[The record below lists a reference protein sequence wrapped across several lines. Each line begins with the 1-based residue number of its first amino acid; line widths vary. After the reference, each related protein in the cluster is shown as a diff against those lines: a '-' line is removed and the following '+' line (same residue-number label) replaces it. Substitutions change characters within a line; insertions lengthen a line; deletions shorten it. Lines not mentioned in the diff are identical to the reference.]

1 MGVSSFF
8 ASISC
13 FFLLVLSLH
22 LFFAKRG
29 ERLLNRLL
37 SIIFFSRFGQVLVM
51 LLVNSNQDNFLPF
64 FYQLFTPVYYLGP
77 ACFYLYIANFVNG
90 RTSFGKSN
98 WLHFIPAVLA
108 LIHVLPLPFSPSI
121 NWDVIAGQ
129 ILDNKQLFITERSGN
144 FAPWFYYLGRPA
156 LVLGY
161 LSASWFAILKSKTIH
176 TQVNDSDR
184 RWIFFF
190 LKSGTFFQVVSFM
203 PLIVW
208 NMKEPMINISFI
220 LLNCLVLLIIVVF
233 ILHQPRM
240 FYGYLFVSVDLG
252 NDAVEEVKE
261 LPESVAAVA
270 PASKKVKLLPDQL
283 SAYSDSMKSFME
295 NKAPYLQNDF
305 QIVDLASELNIP
317 VHHCSFVLNNLLG
330 KNFRDWINGYR
341 IGSFIEQYPLKSD
354 RMTIEA
360 IAYESGFKSLATFY
374 NAFKK
379 ETGLM
384 PKAYFS
390 QKQVS

>member
-29 ERLLNRLL
+29 SRLLNRLL
-37 SIIFFSRFGQVLVM
+37 SIVFFSRFGQVLVM
-51 LLVNSNQDNFLPF
+51 LLVNSNQHNVLPF
-64 FYQLFTPVYYLGP
+64 FYQLFIPVYFLGP
-77 ACFYLYIANFVNG
+77 ACFYLYIANFVSG
-90 RTSFGKSN
+90 RTRFGKLD
-98 WLHFIPAVLA
+98 WLHLVPAVLA
-108 LIHVLPLPFSPSI
+108 LIHVLPLPFSPAI
-121 NWDVIAGQ
+121 RWDVIAAQ
-129 ILDNKQLFITERSGN
+129 ITDNKQLFITERSGN

-156 LVLGY
+156 LLLGY
-161 LSASWFAILKSKTIH
+161 LCASWFAVLKSNTID
-176 TQVNDSDR
+176 QINDSDK

-190 LKSGTFFQVVSFM
+190 LKAGTFFQLISFM

-208 NMKEPMINISFI
+208 NMEEPMINVSFI
-220 LLNCLVLLIIVVF
+220 LVNCLVLLVIVVF

-252 NDAVEEVKE
+252 NDAEEVADE
-261 LPESVAAVA
+261 LPKPAIAVA
-270 PASKKVKLLPDQL
+270 QASKKVSLMPDQL
-283 SAYSDSMKSFME
+283 TIYSDSMKSFME
-295 NKAPYLQNDF
+295 NKAPYLQKDF
-305 QIVDLASELNIP
+305 QIVDLAGELNIP

-341 IGSFIEQYPLKSD
+341 IGFFIEQYPLKSE
-354 RMTIEA
+354 RMTIESV
-360 IAYESGFKSLATFY
+360 AYDSGFKSLATFY

-384 PKAYFS
+384 PKAFFS
-390 QKQVS
+390 QQKVS